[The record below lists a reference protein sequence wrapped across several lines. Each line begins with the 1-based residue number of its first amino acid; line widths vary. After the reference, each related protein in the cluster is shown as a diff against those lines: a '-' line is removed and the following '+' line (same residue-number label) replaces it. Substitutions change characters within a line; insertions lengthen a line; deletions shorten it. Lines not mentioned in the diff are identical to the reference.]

1 VASAKYRPGY
11 FPRIRKTQTAH
22 SINGLA
28 QQVSSI
34 VFDRL
39 MKPKANDAF
48 RAKNGK
54 AEHPLQWLV
63 EPLLVEPT
71 FELKAWF
78 GGRTV
83 TLDGR
88 HHLVLTVQGEPWQGI
103 LVCTSHEHHASLRA
117 EFPALVQHPVL
128 GKWLYLSETTD
139 TFERDARRLVQCV
152 RARDPRLGI
161 LPSHRKKRVRRIRF
175 GQKL

>member
-1 VASAKYRPGY
+1 
-11 FPRIRKTQTAH
+11 
-22 SINGLA
+22 
-28 QQVSSI
+28 
-34 VFDRL
+34 
-39 MKPKANDAF
+39 MKSKADEAF
-48 RAKNGK
+48 RPKRGK
-54 AEHPLQWLV
+54 IEHPLQWLV
-63 EPLLVEPT
+63 EPLVSEPT
-71 FELKAWF
+71 FVFKAWF

-83 TLDGR
+83 TLHGR
-88 HHLVLTVQGEPWQGI
+88 HHLVLMVQGEPWQGV

-128 GKWLYLSETTD
+128 GKWLYLSEAVD

-161 LPSHRKKRVRRIRF
+161 LPSVRKKRARRRIRF